1 MDLGDWIL
9 LILLWA
15 ISIEITVFIVTWWDT
30 RWWSNLL
37 NNYKETSR
45 IIRGDYSEDEK
56 TS

>member
-30 RWWSNLL
+30 RWWSDLL
-37 NNYKETSR
+37 NNDREISR
-45 IIRGDYSEDEK
+45 IIRGDHNEDEK
-56 TS
+56 TP